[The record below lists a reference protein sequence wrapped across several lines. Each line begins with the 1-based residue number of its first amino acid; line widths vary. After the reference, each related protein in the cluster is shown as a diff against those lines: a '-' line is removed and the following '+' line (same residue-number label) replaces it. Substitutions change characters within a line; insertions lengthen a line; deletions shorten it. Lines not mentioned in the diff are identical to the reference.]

1 MSKFKYE
8 FTPFDEEQLE
18 AAIKRLA
25 FIWAH
30 DMGWV
35 PKDLSKNKHKYQ
47 DLEDINTRDERNIL

>member
-1 MSKFKYE
+1 MNKIKYE
-8 FTPFDEEQLE
+8 FTPFDDEEQLE

-35 PKDLSKNKHKYQ
+35 PKDLSKNRHKHQ
-47 DLEDINTRDERNIL
+47 ELEDVSTKDE